1 MITEMRTYLQATFPS
16 MTFLGHEA
24 QDGYEA
30 FVVVRGEPMGNYA
43 KQINGQTRIPDDIN
57 ILIYNQ
63 SNTAGEAQFQQLRE
77 FFAVTEASYLTVG
90 SYNIINVN
98 IETSGFVGFDDNSK
112 IIYQITINIE
122 REI

>member
-1 MITEMRTYLQATFPS
+1 MITEMRTYLQTSFPS

-30 FVVVRGEPMGNYA
+30 FVVVQGEPMGNSD

-77 FFAVTEASYLTVG
+77 FFAVTEANYLTVG

-112 IIYQITINIE
+112 IIYQITLNIE
-122 REI
+122 REL

>member
-1 MITEMRTYLQATFPS
+1 MITEMRTYLQTIFPS

-30 FVVVRGEPMGNYA
+30 FVVVQGEPMGNSD
-43 KQINGQTRIPDDIN
+43 KQINVQTRIPDDIN

-77 FFAVTEASYLTVG
+77 FFTVTEASSLPVG
-90 SYNIINVN
+90 SYNIISVN

-112 IIYQITINIE
+112 IIYQITLNIE

>member
-1 MITEMRTYLQATFPS
+1 MITEMRTYLQTSFPS

-30 FVVVRGEPMGNYA
+30 FVVVQGEPMGNSD

-77 FFAVTEASYLTVG
+77 FFTTTEASYFTVG

-112 IIYQITINIE
+112 IIYQITLNIE

>member
-1 MITEMRTYLQATFPS
+1 MITEMRTYLQTTFPN

-30 FVVVRGEPMGNYA
+30 FVVVQGEPMGNSD

-77 FFAVTEASYLTVG
+77 FFAVTEASYFTVG
-90 SYNIINVN
+90 SYSLINVN

-112 IIYQITINIE
+112 IIYQITLNIE

>member
-1 MITEMRTYLQATFPS
+1 MITEMRTYLQTVFPS

-30 FVVVRGEPMGNYA
+30 FVVVRGEPMGSYE

-112 IIYQITINIE
+112 IIYQITLNIE

>member
-1 MITEMRTYLQATFPS
+1 MQTNFPS

-30 FVVVRGEPMGNYA
+30 FVVVQGEPMGSYE

-77 FFAVTEASYLTVG
+77 FFAVTEASYFTVG

-112 IIYQITINIE
+112 IIYQITLNIE
-122 REI
+122 REL

>member
-1 MITEMRTYLQATFPS
+1 MEMRTYLQTVCPS

-30 FVVVRGEPMGNYA
+30 FVVVQGEPMGNSD

-77 FFAVTEASYLTVG
+77 FFTVTEASYLIVG

-112 IIYQITINIE
+112 IIYQITLNIE

>member
-1 MITEMRTYLQATFPS
+1 MQTVFPS

-57 ILIYNQ
+57 ILVYNQ

-90 SYNIINVN
+90 SYNILNVN

-112 IIYQITINIE
+112 IIYQITLNIE
-122 REI
+122 REL

>member
-1 MITEMRTYLQATFPS
+1 MIAEMRTYLQTNFPS

-30 FVVVRGEPMGNYA
+30 FVVVQGEPMGNSD

-77 FFAVTEASYLTVG
+77 FFTVTEASYLIVG

-112 IIYQITINIE
+112 IIYQITLNIE

>member
-1 MITEMRTYLQATFPS
+1 MITEMRTYLQTVFPS

-30 FVVVRGEPMGNYA
+30 FVVVQGEPMGSYE

-77 FFAVTEASYLTVG
+77 FFTVTEASYFTVG

-112 IIYQITINIE
+112 IIYQITLNIE

>member
-1 MITEMRTYLQATFPS
+1 MIAEMRTYLQTVFPD
-16 MTFLGHEA
+16 MTFLGHEV

-30 FVVVRGEPMGNYA
+30 FVVVQGEPMGNSD

-77 FFAVTEASYLTVG
+77 FLTVTEASYFTVG

-112 IIYQITINIE
+112 IIYQITLNIE

>member
-1 MITEMRTYLQATFPS
+1 MQTVFPS

-30 FVVVRGEPMGNYA
+30 FVVVQGEPMGNSD

-77 FFAVTEASYLTVG
+77 FFTVTEASYFTVG

-112 IIYQITINIE
+112 IIYQITLNIE

>member
-1 MITEMRTYLQATFPS
+1 MITEMRTYLQTVFPS
-16 MTFLGHEA
+16 MTFLGHES

-30 FVVVRGEPMGNYA
+30 FVVVQGEPMGGYE

-112 IIYQITINIE
+112 IIYQITLNIE

>member
-1 MITEMRTYLQATFPS
+1 MITEMRTYLQTVFPS

-24 QDGYEA
+24 QDGFEA
-30 FVVVRGEPMGNYA
+30 FVVVQGEPMGSYE

-63 SNTAGEAQFQQLRE
+63 SNTAGEAECEGVGE
-77 FFAVTEASYLTVG
+77 FFAVGEGSYVTVG
-90 SYNIINVN
+90 SYSMINVN

-112 IIYQITINIE
+112 IIYQITLNIE